1 MSWPHRVLT
10 FLILTTGA
18 NVSAGTYKDRVVR
31 PPITVASGSE
41 NYVCIL
47 NHEGRGLM
55 VARELLEE
63 QPERPA
69 LLTGPKATGVIG

>member
-1 MSWPHRVLT
+1 MTEWYGR
-10 FLILTTGA
+10 
-18 NVSAGTYKDRVVR
+18 R
-31 PPITVASGSE
+31 ITVALPGSE

-63 QPERPA
+63 QPELILPFLDKA
-69 LLTGPKATGVIG
+69 PKPPSTGVIG